1 MPALYLNMVCG
12 YVYTF
17 IELIEDSIRL
27 IVYTQIFYVWITC
40 VCTISTIE
48 SSTNRCI
55 YIDAIF
61 TVTHNIMSKSCS
73 VCVLLETVREEKA
86 ASINSPL
93 SEMRVQI

>member
-1 MPALYLNMVCG
+1 MMPVVYLNMVCG

-17 IELIEDSIRL
+17 IELYNCLQIRFHS
-27 IVYTQIFYVWITC
+27 TAQILYVWITC

-48 SSTNRCI
+48 SSTNRCYI
-55 YIDAIF
+55 Y
-61 TVTHNIMSKSCS
+61 VTIRSQKRCS

-93 SEMRVQI
+93 SEMRVQM